1 MQNMETLLLR
11 ATPFV
16 AAPTARRGSGG
27 SMEKTE
33 QAKPACN
40 APDTPTSVRSLFAR
54 ETVEPSLRRKS
65 K

>member
-16 AAPTARRGSGG
+16 AAPTVRRGSGD

-33 QAKPACN
+33 EAKA
-40 APDTPTSVRSLFAR
+40 SV
-54 ETVEPSLRRKS
+54 
-65 K
+65 

>member
-16 AAPTARRGSGG
+16 AAPTARQGSGA

-33 QAKPACN
+33 EAKAG
-40 APDTPTSVRSLFAR
+40 L
-54 ETVEPSLRRKS
+54 
-65 K
+65 